1 MRGLTN
7 SRSGG
12 GSNLNLLDNWDF
24 TNPVNQ
30 RGKSTYADEGY
41 TIDRWRKIG
50 GTVSIN
56 NNRLNLSG
64 AHSSTSY
71 IVDIRQLLDSDTISA
86 IAGKTVTLSVDCAV
100 NSISGEFYISL
111 ANDTKKE
118 YPAPVFTS
126 GFSRKIISYT
136 QRIPSNWEST
146 DSVRFTIGTNGTKVN
161 ADIYAA
167 KLELGEV
174 STLKNDAL
182 GMSYDKELY
191 KCQKYLQII
200 RNESNNEYVTIF
212 DSVPWQVTRDF
223 IAYRLIR
230 PMRKTPVL
238 TYVNIRAQ
246 TANGYFYPINI
257 YIEQDDTIIS
267 EDVPLVKLRIESAD
281 NTNYPLPNEAYLMN
295 IGAKGYIMFSADL

>member
-12 GSNLNLLDNWDF
+12 DSNLNLLDNWDF

-50 GTVSIN
+50 GMVSIN
-56 NNRLNLSG
+56 SDRLNLSG

-118 YPAPVFTS
+118 YPAPIFTS
-126 GFSRKIISYT
+126 GFSRKIISHT
-136 QRIPSNWEST
+136 QNIPSNWGAA

-161 ADIYAA
+161 ADIYSA

-174 STLKNDAL
+174 STLKNDVL
-182 GMSYDKELY
+182 GVNYTKELLKSQRY
-191 KCQKYLQII
+191 YYDSRTENDMPDGRI
-200 RNESNNEYVTIF
+200 RMKVLNESDVCVAGNAFFPVPMRSKPAITIYSEQGNAGNLNNGFSGEELKSLGAYAYFYGRDCFSQVNLNKPL
-212 DSVPWQVTRDF
+212 SQVTTVKEVCF
-223 IAYRLIR
+223 HY
-230 PMRKTPVL
+230 
-238 TYVNIRAQ
+238 
-246 TANGYFYPINI
+246 TA
-257 YIEQDDTIIS
+257 
-267 EDVPLVKLRIESAD
+267 
-281 NTNYPLPNEAYLMN
+281 
-295 IGAKGYIMFSADL
+295 SADL

>member
-30 RGKSTYADEGY
+30 RGQSAYTGVGTYA
-41 TIDRWRKIG
+41 IDRWKFPDRTGTLTVKSGGIG
-50 GTVSIN
+50 ISFKSPETFTSIGQYFE
-56 NNRLNLSG
+56 NLESL
-64 AHSSTSY
+64 
-71 IVDIRQLLDSDTISA
+71 I
-86 IAGKTVTLSVDCAV
+86 GKTVTASILLSDGIIRSVTFKNLTANSDVSGADFNGGYLNLLMPYNCFRVMIIENSSITIKAV
-100 NSISGEFYISL
+100 
-111 ANDTKKE
+111 
-118 YPAPVFTS
+118 
-126 GFSRKIISYT
+126 
-136 QRIPSNWEST
+136 
-146 DSVRFTIGTNGTKVN
+146 
-161 ADIYAA
+161 
-167 KLELGEV
+167 KLELGSV
-174 STLKNDAL
+174 STLKNDLL
-182 GMSYDKELY
+182 GVSYDKELY

>member
-1 MRGLTN
+1 M
-7 SRSGG
+7 
-12 GSNLNLLDNWDF
+12 DNWDF

-30 RGKSTYADEGY
+30 RGQSIYITDGY
-41 TIDRWRKIG
+41 SIDRWILIPG
-50 GTVSIN
+50 H
-56 NNRLNLSG
+56 NLEIKSDCVRVN
-64 AHSSTSY
+64 ALSSNKTEY
-71 IVDIRQLLDSDTISA
+71 GMIIQRGDNVEA
-86 IAGKTVTLSVDCAV
+86 YKGKTVTLSLMYRNLTNIN
-100 NSISGEFYISL
+100 NSLSVALYDG
-111 ANDTKKE
+111 
-118 YPAPVFTS
+118 
-126 GFSRKIISYT
+126 IISPYANAYQSSGIIHIT
-136 QRIPSNWEST
+136 TVISQ
-146 DSVRFTIGTNGTKVN
+146 N
-161 ADIYAA
+161 ADQITIDIGNAVPGLA
-167 KLELGEV
+167 FSADLLAIKLELGSV
-174 STLKNDAL
+174 STLKNDLL